1 VSEALARIRN
11 DSVLSRPAGGSKS
24 TRGAARTF
32 VRRLGALPARLYV
45 AGAVLVLLA
54 GIGVNALVLQSERHP
69 APLFAPS
76 PPRFAAPLPNP
87 TPLPPPSPPELSRE
101 MSAPATAPAA
111 QARPEPIAATP
122 ARAPD
127 QIGNLLRGGAPG
139 DDSHLILAAQNA
151 LVKLGYAVKADGND
165 GAATHQALREFER
178 AHGLPLTTEITP
190 RLVKQLAAAA
200 RSPAH

>member
-1 VSEALARIRN
+1 M
-11 DSVLSRPAGGSKS
+11 
-24 TRGAARTF
+24 
-32 VRRLGALPARLYV
+32 ALPARVYV
-45 AGAVLVLLA
+45 GAAVSALLA

-76 PPRFAAPLPNP
+76 PPRIAAPLPSP
-87 TPLPPPSPPELSRE
+87 APLPPPSPPELSHE
-101 MSAPATAPAA
+101 MSAPVPAPAA
-111 QARPEPIAATP
+111 QARPEPVAATP

-178 AHGLPLTTEITP
+178 AHGLPISTEITP

-200 RSPAH
+200 RSAAH

>member
-1 VSEALARIRN
+1 MSEALARIRN
-11 DSVLSRPAGGSKS
+11 DSVLSRPAARVEIHSR
-24 TRGAARTF
+24 RGADF
-32 VRRLGALPARLYV
+32 VPRLMALPARVYV
-45 AGAVLVLLA
+45 AGAVSVLLA

-69 APLFAPS
+69 APLFAPA
-76 PPRFAAPLPNP
+76 PPRIAAPLPSP

-101 MSAPATAPAA
+101 LSAPAPAPAA
-111 QARPEPIAATP
+111 QARPEPVAAPP

-127 QIGNLLRGGAPG
+127 QIGNLLRGGAQG

-165 GAATHQALREFER
+165 GAATHQALREFEK

-190 RLVKQLAAAA
+190 RLVKQLSTAA
-200 RSPAH
+200 RSAAH

>member
-11 DSVLSRPAGGSKS
+11 DAVLSRPADGSKS
-24 TRGAARTF
+24 ARGAARTF
-32 VRRLGALPARLYV
+32 VQRLRAPPARFYV
-45 AGAVLVLLA
+45 AGAVSVFLV

-76 PPRFAAPLPNP
+76 PPRAAAPLRNP

-101 MSAPATAPAA
+101 MSAPAPAPAA
-111 QARPEPIAATP
+111 QPRPETLAATP

-127 QIGNLLRGGAPG
+127 QIGDLLRGGAQG

-151 LVKLGYAVKADGND
+151 LIKLGYAVKADGND
-165 GAATHQALREFER
+165 GAATHQALREFEK
-178 AHGLPLTTEITP
+178 AHGLPLSTEITP

-200 RSPAH
+200 RSGAH